1 MFLRAKNLLPQVLT
15 FHRKYDIM
23 GVAQQ
28 HKKQGKTK
36 GQIMKHFYTINYKLF
51 GSRKGDENLIDAQT
65 IDLAYRSRENAFK
78 GVQERIKTHLKFNND
93 YKPTRS
99 AFVIETGISETGIKF
114 RIEYEI
120 KEHWLSD
127 FEKES

>member
-1 MFLRAKNLLPQVLT
+1 
-15 FHRKYDIM
+15 
-23 GVAQQ
+23 
-28 HKKQGKTK
+28 
-36 GQIMKHFYTINYKLF
+36 MKHFYTINYKLF
-51 GSRKGDENLIDAQT
+51 GSRKNGETLIDAQT

-78 GVQERIKTHLKFNND
+78 AVQERIKTHIELSD

-99 AFVIETGISETGIKF
+99 QFVIETDTSESGIKF

-127 FEKES
+127 FEKGD